1 MLEPEPMCAFR
12 RRLKGSAPTSDV
24 LDVSRADDRGRW
36 WPLPTRRGIG
46 GVTVVVLLAGVGVT
60 IYGAHQLR
68 NSNARSEN
76 RRLDERA
83 QQTTAL
89 VTSVAK
95 TIQTVLTQASTV
107 ADATQG
113 NREAFRS
120 SVRQPLADTPVIT
133 NAVLIDLTGGRVRVD
148 TVVGRNPTFL
158 GVCNAVCTARFRTLA
173 RTGKMTL
180 VSSGTRDGQRVLGLA
195 SVAHRGGRYA
205 TYSEVAFPFG
215 STGSGGL
222 LATAGPWLLL
232 GAGACLSTVLALLVE
247 GMRRR
252 GKAVRAAERR
262 YRELVEELPLVT
274 YVNAVEDEA
283 SPLYVSPQMEE
294 LLGWQV
300 DAWHADPE
308 FLTKRLH
315 ADDRDRVLA
324 ERTRHH
330 DLGESF
336 TSEYRLL
343 ARDGSA
349 RWVLDVAVI
358 DSAGEASEPVSR
370 GFMLDITERKHAEL
384 GRARAEVELRAQAE
398 LNRHQALHDPLTD
411 LPNRTLFR
419 DRVEQEIL
427 RGRSEG
433 HGAAIILID
442 LDRFKEV
449 NDTLG
454 HQSGDALLIGLAERL
469 RGSIRQNDTV
479 ARLGGD
485 EFGLLA
491 PGVDT
496 EADAL
501 ALAAVVHEAL
511 AAPVPVGE
519 LELEVT
525 ASAGIALFPQHG
537 GDVESLIRRAD
548 VALYRSKESRASTV
562 YSPDHDHYSPTRLKL
577 LTGLRRAIANREIV
591 VSYQPQASATTG
603 VIERVEALVRW
614 QHPELGLVMPDQ
626 FIPLA
631 EHTDLI
637 RPLTLYVLDT
647 AVAQCRDWHDRGW
660 DVGVAVN
667 ITGRDLLDAGFPD
680 EVIAC
685 LARHEVAPGKLE
697 LEITENTIFSD
708 PHRALSVMT
717 RLSAAG
723 VRLAIDDFGAGNSSL
738 GYLSRLPVDVLKIDK
753 SFVLDMAEDNSATSI
768 VRSTIELGH
777 NLGLQVIAE
786 GVETEERRRQ
796 LIDLRCDVTQGF
808 LHGRAVAP
816 DEVEKLFGR
825 TRTHVIDA
833 A

>member
-1 MLEPEPMCAFR
+1 VTGLARLPLLR
-12 RRLKGSAPTSDV
+12 RRLKGFASPSDALV
-24 LDVSRADDRGRW
+24 VSRTDDRGRW

-46 GVTVVVLLAGVGVT
+46 AATVVVLLVGVGVT
-60 IYGAHQLR
+60 IYGAQQLR
-68 NSNARSEN
+68 SSNGRSEN
-76 RRLDERA
+76 QRLEERA

-89 VTSVAK
+89 VTSVAR
-95 TIQTVLTQASTV
+95 TIQTVLTQASAV
-107 ADATQG
+107 AGATDG
-113 NREAFRS
+113 NRDAFRS

-133 NAVLIDLTGGRVRVD
+133 NAVLVDLTGGRVRID
-148 TVVGRNPTFL
+148 TVVGRRPAFL
-158 GVCNAVCTARFRTLA
+158 GICNAVCEARFRSLA

-195 SVAHRGGRYA
+195 SVAHPGGRYA
-205 TYSEVAFPFG
+205 TYSEVAFPLG

-252 GKAVRAAERR
+252 GTAVRAAERR
-262 YRELVEELPLVT
+262 YRTLVEELPLVT
-274 YVNAVEDEA
+274 YVGATDEET
-283 SPLYVSPQMEE
+283 SPLYVSPQIEE
-294 LLGWQV
+294 LLGWPV
-300 DAWHADPE
+300 DSWYADPE
-308 FLTKRLH
+308 FLTKRVH

-324 ERTRHH
+324 ERTTHRE
-330 DLGESF
+330 LGESF

-358 DSAGEASEPVSR
+358 DSAGEGAEPVGR
-370 GFMLDITERKHAEL
+370 GFMLDITERKQAEL

-419 DRVEQEIL
+419 DRVEQEMR
-427 RGRSEG
+427 RGRG
-433 HGAAIILID
+433 DGRGAAIILID

-454 HQSGDALLIGLAERL
+454 HQSGDALLIGLAQRL
-469 RGSIRQNDTV
+469 RGSIRRNDTV

-485 EFGLLA
+485 EFGVLA
-491 PGVDT
+491 SGVDS
-496 EADAL
+496 EANAL
-501 ALAAVVHEAL
+501 ALAAVIHEAL
-511 AAPVPVGE
+511 ATPVPVGE

-537 GDVESLIRRAD
+537 GDVETLIRRAD

-562 YSPDHDHYSPTRLKL
+562 YNPDQDHYSPTRLKL

-591 VSYQPQASATTG
+591 VAYQPQAGAASG
-603 VIERVEALVRW
+603 VIESVEALVRW

-647 AVAQCRDWHDRGW
+647 AVAQCRAWHDRGW

-667 ITGRDLLDAGFPD
+667 ITGRDLLDASFPD
-680 EVIAC
+680 DVVAC
-685 LARHEVAPGKLE
+685 LARHDVAPAKLE

-708 PHRALSVMT
+708 PQRALSVLT
-717 RLSAAG
+717 RLSNAG

-753 SFVLDMAEDNSATSI
+753 SFVLDMADGNSAMSI

-777 NLGLQVIAE
+777 NLGLEVIAE

-796 LIDLRCDVTQGF
+796 LVEIRCDLTQGF
-808 LHGRAVAP
+808 LHGRAVPP
-816 DEVEKLFGR
+816 DEVEKMFGR
-825 TRTHVIDA
+825 PRARVIDA